1 MSELRW
7 DPLKFRWVIIATER
21 GRRPGDFEIPK
32 EEKKLKVCPF
42 CYGQEEKTPKEVFA
56 VRRDGSLPNTPGW
69 KVRVVPNRFPALSS
83 EAELRREG
91 IGLFDRVEG
100 VGAHEVVIETPHHE
114 KSLGDLDP
122 EDIFLVLLA
131 YRERIRAL
139 QQDPRIRYILV
150 FKNHRAEAGASLS
163 HSHSQIIATPV
174 MPFIVRQELI
184 AAKEHFSRKERCI
197 FCDIIKNEQ
206 LLGHRVVADMDHFF
220 IWAPYAS
227 CFPFET
233 WLFPKRHCHD
243 FAKLDDDELFELAKA
258 MKAMLYGMKHVLND
272 PPYNFVLHTSPVTS
286 KRPGKPGYWGT
297 IEYDFH
303 WHIELIPRLTH
314 IAGFEWGSGFYIN
327 PTPPEL
333 AAESLKEVV
342 ASIF

>member
-7 DPLKFRWVIIATER
+7 DPLRFRWVIIATER

-69 KVRVVPNRFPALSS
+69 KVRVVPNRFPALRSD
-83 EAELRREG
+83 AELTREG

-122 EDIFLVLLA
+122 EDIALVLLA

-174 MPFIVRQELI
+174 MPFIVRQELM
-184 AAKEHFSRKERCI
+184 AAKEHFGRKERCI

-206 LLGHRVVADMDHFF
+206 LLGHRVIADREHFF

-233 WLFPKRHCHD
+233 WLFPKKHRHD
-243 FAKLDDDELFELAKA
+243 FALLDDNELLELAYA
-258 MKAMLYGMKHVLND
+258 MKTMLAGIKYALND

-286 KRPGKPGYWGT
+286 ERPGKPGYWGT

-327 PTPPEL
+327 PTPPEM
-333 AAESLKEVV
+333 AAEILKEALACVE
-342 ASIF
+342 